1 MKVMLNKYE
10 PKEIIKFIR
19 QSTGLTQEQFAKEI
33 NKSKD
38 TVQSYELGRIT
49 MSFNDFA
56 KLCEIFDVKVTI
68 EKKD

>member
-1 MKVMLNKYE
+1 MKVILDKYE

-19 QSTGLTQEQFAKEI
+19 QSTDLTQEQFGKKI

-38 TVQSYELGRIT
+38 SVQSYELGRMK
-49 MSFNDFA
+49 MSFDDFI
-56 KLCEIFDVKVTI
+56 KICELFNIKITI